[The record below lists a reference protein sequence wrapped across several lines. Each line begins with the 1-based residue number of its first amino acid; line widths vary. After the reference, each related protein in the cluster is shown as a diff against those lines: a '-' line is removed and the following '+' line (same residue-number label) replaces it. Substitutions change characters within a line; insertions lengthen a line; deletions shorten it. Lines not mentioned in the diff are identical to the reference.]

1 MGKGGWAEMTRRLT
15 SLAVLALCLLAL
27 AGCRGRALP
36 AGMEEQALLEAGRE
50 VLELVTAGDFQ
61 AVRAALRPDVA
72 ETVTEEDLRALAA
85 RQLEGAGDF
94 RRVESSMTTGQSSD
108 GEDYGVAVLYCRF
121 AKDRV
126 LFRLAF
132 DPDLAL
138 IGLEIRKQ

>member
-1 MGKGGWAEMTRRLT
+1 M
-15 SLAVLALCLLAL
+15 
-27 AGCRGRALP
+27 
-36 AGMEEQALLEAGRE
+36 
-50 VLELVTAGDFQ
+50 LELVTAGDFQ

-94 RRVESSMTTGQSSD
+94 RRIESSMTTGQSSD

>member
-1 MGKGGWAEMTRRLT
+1 MTRRLT

-72 ETVTEEDLRALAA
+72 ETVTEEELRALAA

-94 RRVESSMTTGQSSD
+94 RPGPVPAGLRSGSGPHRAGDSKAVARARRVPPKTGRCAGKGS
-108 GEDYGVAVLYCRF
+108 F
-121 AKDRV
+121 
-126 LFRLAF
+126 
-132 DPDLAL
+132 
-138 IGLEIRKQ
+138 